1 MKKIIASKIIASLLC
16 LSLAAG
22 LSAQN
27 DTRIIP
33 LPASVTTGKGN
44 FRFSANTTLE
54 FKRKDEALQTALS
67 PLISKCRQ
75 AAGIDLLNNKP
86 GPERRRPSLVKNIP
100 TSTISVIEIRLE
112 KDIPDEEGYQ
122 LIIQPEKIRLSAR
135 TPVGIFYGVQSLLQ
149 LLPDA
154 IEQPALQQ
162 GIEWTVP
169 CVTIRDAPRFSYRG
183 IMLDVARHYMPLEF
197 IRKLI
202 DLLAMQKMNRLHL
215 HLTDSQG
222 WRFESK
228 KYPKLTQIGAWR
240 KGTPLNTTY
249 DYNSRPGDSL
259 YGGYY
264 TQQQLKDLV
273 QYAASRFITIIP
285 EIEMPAHSKSA
296 LAAYPE
302 YACLDSTGKPFA
314 YPAQIQDE
322 YCTKDETFT
331 FLTDILSE
339 VMDIFPSKYIHVAGD
354 EASKVNWRTCPI
366 CQKRMKDEGLKD
378 VDQLQSYFITRIE
391 KFVNSKGRNIIG
403 WDEILQGG
411 LAPNATVMSWTGIEG
426 GIKAAQQH
434 HTVIMTPGDYCYLD
448 HYQSDAPGEPVAFGG
463 LTTLSKAYSYDPI
476 PAELTKEEAKYVL
489 GAQGNLWTEYVPNP
503 AKAEYM
509 IFPRAIALAEV
520 DWTPLASKNYDH
532 FVARLVQYIKRLDI
546 YKVNYSRH
554 LFDIRL
560 DSRLNNAGGTTIS
573 LSGVSG
579 KYEIHYTLDGSLPT
593 AQSPV
598 YTGPFVIRQ
607 SCTLIAAV
615 LANQS
620 ASNSKAANPGLAG
633 NDILDQLKK
642 SFVLHKATAQKVTL
656 QTPPSKY
663 YNKGGDAAWVNGSL
677 GNDERY
683 NDDDWLG
690 WEGQTFDGT
699 IDFGKET
706 LVSSLHT
713 RFFHKPSAWI
723 WMPRQLT
730 VQISADGIHYTT
742 IASDS
747 IPLPARDGAI
757 PVTISWPATST
768 RWLRIIA
775 PPYGLIPPGN
785 TGEGHNAWLF
795 VDEMVVD
802 GPSSSMQSAP
812 AQHSYSRSSITGID
826 VQHYAFSL
834 ALNDAGNNIRGV
846 ADITVRFTKEAS
858 SFPLDLVGK
867 NNTGKGMLVQ
877 SVTENGRQL
886 HFEQDNEI
894 LRVYT
899 GGTIKSGKGGPAPD
913 PNTQTSSPGSLHTYT
928 IRYEGIPIDGLI
940 ISTNKFGHRTF
951 FGDNW
956 PNRAHNW
963 LPCQDHPSDKATVDF
978 TVTAPDHYKV
988 VSNGK
993 LEEETILPGQMKKT
1007 HWKESTPLY
1016 SSLMVIGVADFA
1028 IDHSGD
1034 VQNIPPNASQNA
1046 PRSTSQNITQHIP
1059 VYSYIFP
1066 ENKTQGFRDYSVA
1079 PEILSYYIKN
1089 FGPYVYEKLANVQ
1102 SKTIFGGMENA
1113 STIFYFENSVGD
1125 REVEPLMAHEIAHQ
1139 WFGDAVTEDDWQHL
1153 WLSEGFATYL
1163 TLLYMEHKYGTD
1175 ALQTSLQKD
1184 RARIFEFEKQRF
1196 TPIVDTTVHD
1206 NYTQLLNANSY
1217 QKGSWVLHM
1226 LRHQIGDSI
1235 FRKGLA
1241 VYFATYRNLN
1251 ANTADFER
1259 VMETVSG
1266 QDLQPFFRQWLY
1278 SAGHP
1283 AILFSWKY
1291 NPDQQQLAIQIDQQ
1305 QDNPFTFP
1313 LEYRVNGVLH
1323 TVSVTGKT
1331 TSFNLPL
1338 DRQPDSIIPDPN
1350 TNLLAEIV
1358 HIK

>member
-1 MKKIIASKIIASLLC
+1 MKKIIASILC

-22 LSAQN
+22 LAAQN

-44 FRFSANTTLE
+44 FRFSSSTTLA
-54 FKRKDEALQTALS
+54 FKKKDEALQTALS
-67 PLISKCRQ
+67 PLIIKCRQ
-75 AAGIDLLNNKP
+75 AAGIDLLANKP
-86 GPERRRPSLVKNIP
+86 GPERRRPSLIKDLPANKSSIIEVKIDK
-100 TSTISVIEIRLE
+100 TISE
-112 KDIPDEEGYQ
+112 PEGYH
-122 LIIQPEKIRLSAR
+122 LIIQPEKISLSAA

-154 IEQPALQQ
+154 IEEISLQQ
-162 GIEWTVP
+162 GIDWTVP
-169 CVTIRDAPRFSYRG
+169 CVTIIDAPRFPYRG
-183 IMLDVARHYMPLEF
+183 IMLDVARHYMPPEF
-197 IRKLI
+197 IIKLI

-249 DYNSRPGDSL
+249 DYDSRPADSL
-259 YGGYY
+259 YGGFY
-264 TQQQLKDLV
+264 TQDQLRVLV
-273 QYAASRFITIIP
+273 QYAATRFITIIP

-339 VMDIFPSKYIHVAGD
+339 VMDVFPSTYIHVAGD

-366 CQKRMKDEGLKD
+366 CQKRMKEEGLKN
-378 VDQLQSYFITRIE
+378 VEQLQSYFITRIE
-391 KFVNSKGRNIIG
+391 KFVNSRGRSIIG

-463 LTTLSKAYSYDPI
+463 LTTLSKTYSYDPI
-476 PAELTKEEAKYVL
+476 PKELTEEEAKYIL
-489 GAQGNLWTEYVPNP
+489 GAQGNLWTEYVPTP

-520 DWTPLASKNYDH
+520 DWTPQASRNYDH

-560 DSRLNNAGGTTIS
+560 DSRLNNAGETIVS

-579 KYEIHYTLDGSLPT
+579 KYQIHYTVDGSLPT
-593 AQSPV
+593 SHSPL
-598 YTGPFVIRQ
+598 YTTPFIIRQ
-607 SCTLIAAV
+607 SCTLTAAV
-615 LANQS
+615 LAD
-620 ASNSKAANPGLAG
+620 

-642 SFVLHKATAQKVTL
+642 SFVLHKATAKKVTL
-656 QTPPSKY
+656 LTPPSKY

-690 WEGQTFDGT
+690 WEGQAFDGT
-699 IDFGKET
+699 IDFGTET

-730 VQISADGIHYTT
+730 VQVSADGVHFTT
-742 IASDS
+742 VATTNIAV
-747 IPLPARDGAI
+747 PTQDGAI
-757 PVTISWPATST
+757 PVAINWPAAST

-775 PPYGLIPPGN
+775 DPYGLIPSGN
-785 TGEGHNAWLF
+785 TGEGHDAWLF
-795 VDEMVVD
+795 VDEMIVD
-802 GPSSSMQSAP
+802 GPAP
-812 AQHSYSRSSITGID
+812 STIDHSQGQPNPADRRTITGID
-826 VQHYAFSL
+826 VQHYGFSL
-834 ALNDAGNNIRGV
+834 TLNDANNNIRGV
-846 ADITVRFTKEAS
+846 ADITLRFTREMT
-858 SFPLDLVGK
+858 SFPLDLVRK

-886 HFEQDNEI
+886 RFEQDNGT
-894 LRVYT
+894 LR
-899 GGTIKSGKGGPAPD
+899 IF
-913 PNTQTSSPGSLHTYT
+913 TSAKPSVHTYT
-928 IRYEGIPIDGLI
+928 IRYEGIPVDGLI

-956 PNRAHNW
+956 PDRAHNW

-988 VSNGK
+988 VANGH
-993 LEEETILPGQMKKT
+993 LEEETKLPRRMKKT
-1007 HWKESTPLY
+1007 HWKETAPLY

-1028 IDHSGD
+1028 IDHAGNVKNAPQSIAQHTPGN
-1034 VQNIPPNASQNA
+1034 VSPNITQNISQNIP
-1046 PRSTSQNITQHIP
+1046 
-1059 VYSYIFP
+1059 VLSYVFP
-1066 ENKTQGFRDYSVA
+1066 ENKSQGFRDYSVA
-1079 PEILSYYIKN
+1079 PDILSYYIRN
-1089 FGPYVYEKLANVQ
+1089 FGPYAYEKLANVQ

-1113 STIFYFENSVGD
+1113 SAIFYFENSVGD

-1175 ALQTSLQKD
+1175 TLQASLQKD

-1206 NYTQLLNANSY
+1206 NYTVLLNANSY

-1241 VYFATYRNLN
+1241 AYFSAYRNGN

-1266 QDLQPFFRQWLY
+1266 QDLQTFFRQWLY
-1278 SAGHP
+1278 AAGHP
-1283 AILFSWKY
+1283 KLSFSWHY
-1291 NPDQQQLAIQIDQQ
+1291 NPDQKQLSIQIDQQ

-1313 LEYRVNGVLH
+1313 LEFSVNGVIH
-1323 TVSVTGKT
+1323 TVSINAKNT
-1331 TSFNLPL
+1331 TVNLPL
-1338 DRQPDSIIPDPN
+1338 DAQPDSILPDPN
-1350 TNLLAEIV
+1350 TNLLVEIV
-1358 HIK
+1358 NIK